1 MANLIDEPYR
11 HRPHDLI
18 DYTEAKIKML
28 KEEFL
33 IKVTELDKARL
44 RSCKNEFEVDRVAR
58 KIITEH
64 WEEAIK

>member
-11 HRPHDLI
+11 HRPRDLI
-18 DYTEAKIKML
+18 EYAEAKFKML

-33 IKVTELDKARL
+33 IKVTELDKTWL

-58 KIITEH
+58 QIIMEH
-64 WEEAIK
+64 WEDGE

>member
-1 MANLIDEPYR
+1 MYNLIDEPYR
-11 HRPHDLI
+11 HRPRDLI
-18 DYTEAKIKML
+18 DYTEAKINML

-33 IKVTELDKARL
+33 IKVTKLDKASL

-64 WEEAIK
+64 WEAEIK